1 MPRLSMRRQRRP
13 QHARPA
19 LAALLS
25 VALATAC
32 PPTATLAAQEG
43 APRALPRVHVLA
55 TGGTISN
62 TGGNDRLTVEQI
74 VSSVPRMPELA
85 RVSVEQFSNTAS
97 GSITFEHWRGIA
109 ARLRALQ
116 AEPDP
121 PAGVVVTHGTDTME
135 ETAWFLHLTVGGCMP
150 VIVTGAMRNA
160 GMVAPDGPANLWN
173 SARVAVWPDARGRG
187 TMVLI
192 DDVIF
197 GARDVTKSNTTRT
210 DAFSSPNEGP
220 LGVADPDHVAFRDPA
235 PAAPCRTAPFDPA
248 KLAPFPRVE
257 VIASHVEADSVLID
271 AAVAAGARGLVVA
284 GIGRGGT
291 APSQGRALRR
301 AVERGVIVVMSNRTG
316 SGRVGSTRPPDDWKP
331 GQGMMLS
338 ADALNP
344 QKARVLLLLAL
355 ASSKDQQE
363 AARKFTT
370 R

>member
-1 MPRLSMRRQRRP
+1 MTRASRARRV
-13 QHARPA
+13 
-19 LAALLS
+19 LASLLS
-25 VALATAC
+25 VALAAVVAA
-32 PPTATLAAQEG
+32 PLAPLAAQENT
-43 APRALPRVHVLA
+43 PRTLPRVHVLA

-62 TGGNDRLTVEQI
+62 TGGQDRLTVEQI
-74 VSSVPRMPELA
+74 VASVPGLPQLA

-109 ARLRALQ
+109 QRLRALQ

-150 VIVTGAMRNA
+150 VVVTGAMRNA

-173 SARVAVWPDARGRG
+173 SARVAIAPQARGRG

-197 GARDVTKSNTTRT
+197 GARDVVKSNTTRT

-220 LGVADPDHVAFRDPA
+220 LGVADPDSVAFRD
-235 PAAPCRTAPFDPA
+235 AAPPPSCRTAPFDPA
-248 KLAPFPRVE
+248 TLAPFPRVD
-257 VIASHVEADSVLID
+257 VIASHVEADSVPID
-271 AAVAAGARGLVVA
+271 ALVAAGARGLVVSS
-284 GIGRGGT
+284 IGRGGT
-291 APSQGRALRR
+291 TPAQGRALRR
-301 AVERGVIVVMSNRTG
+301 AVERGVIVVVSNRTG
-316 SGRVGSTRPPDDWKP
+316 SGRVGTMRAPDDWQP

-355 ASSKDQQE
+355 ASSKDQRE
-363 AARKFTT
+363 AARKFLA